1 MAHTQQLAALREGAR
16 PKSAKAWMLA
26 AALACAAGSAAAQD
40 TAAPSLATLE
50 RGFWACDYQA
60 STTGVDPATGA
71 RCAELTGTL
80 KQRKFSGDFTAMLAW
95 WREHKDREHLALA
108 AGPQAGE
115 TLMAV
120 RP

>member
-1 MAHTQQLAALREGAR
+1 MAHTQQSTALREGAQR
-16 PKSAKAWMLA
+16 KSVKAWMLA
-26 AALACAAGSAAAQD
+26 TALACAAGSAAAQD

-95 WREHKDREHLALA
+95 WRQHKTREHLALA
-108 AGPQAGE
+108 AGLPGDEQLA
-115 TLMAV
+115 AV

>member
-1 MAHTQQLAALREGAR
+1 MAHTQQSTAQREGAQR
-16 PKSAKAWMLA
+16 KSAKAWMLA
-26 AALACAAGSAAAQD
+26 VALACAAGSAAAQD
-40 TAAPSLATLE
+40 RAEASLATLE

-80 KQRKFSGDFTAMLAW
+80 KQRKFNGDFTAMLAW
-95 WREHKDREHLALA
+95 WRQHKAREHLALA
-108 AGPQAGE
+108 ASLPGDEQLA
-115 TLMAV
+115 AV

>member
-1 MAHTQQLAALREGAR
+1 MAHTQQSTALREGAQR
-16 PKSAKAWMLA
+16 KSVKAWMLA
-26 AALACAAGSAAAQD
+26 TALACAAGSAAAQD
-40 TAAPSLATLE
+40 TAVPSLAALE

-60 STTGVDPATGA
+60 STTGVDPTTGA

-95 WREHKDREHLALA
+95 WREHKAREHLALA
-108 AGPQAGE
+108 AGLPGDEQLA
-115 TLMAV
+115 AV

>member
-1 MAHTQQLAALREGAR
+1 MAHTQQSTAQREGAR

-26 AALACAAGSAAAQD
+26 VALACAAGSGAAQD
-40 TAAPSLATLE
+40 TAAPPLATLE

-80 KQRKFSGDFTAMLAW
+80 KQRKFNGDFTAMLAW
-95 WREHKDREHLALA
+95 WREHKAREHLALA
-108 AGPQAGE
+108 ASLPGDEQLA
-115 TLMAV
+115 AV